1 MLTMSRTTGVTAAVV
16 ERMETALK
24 QDVLQ
29 EIQRGD
35 GRLLLHD
42 EVQTKPGVFEVIPIW
57 ETVKADEVMTPRE
70 MYEGVIDEQYH
81 VDYLRVAIVSNWIYG
96 Q

>member
-1 MLTMSRTTGVTAAVV
+1 MTAAVV

-81 VDYLRVAIVSNWIYG
+81 VDYLRVAIVSTETNRK
-96 Q
+96 

>member
-1 MLTMSRTTGVTAAVV
+1 
-16 ERMETALK
+16 METALK

-81 VDYLRVAIVSNWIYG
+81 VDYLRVAIVSTETDRK
-96 Q
+96 